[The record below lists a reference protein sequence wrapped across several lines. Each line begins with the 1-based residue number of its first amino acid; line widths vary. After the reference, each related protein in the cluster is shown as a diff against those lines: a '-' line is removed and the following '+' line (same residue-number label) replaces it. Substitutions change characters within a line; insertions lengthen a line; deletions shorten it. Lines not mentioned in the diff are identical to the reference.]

1 MGAYEKLTLLGDRAV
16 KKLSNLAEIA
26 RLNALNLKETSFQN
40 KLFDKLGRRYFN
52 LYGENPSE
60 ELLQITEDIKE
71 SLFKTSAYKEK
82 LQFLRNRRVCP
93 ACGQRVSRDAVY
105 CQRCGVML
113 PAPPLVI
120 DSVPKEIISEK
131 IIEELISEKL
141 TSEEVISEKLTSE
154 KIISEEITSEIIE
167 DLVKNTD

>member
-1 MGAYEKLTLLGDRAV
+1 MGVYEKLTVLGDRAV

-26 RLNALNLKETSFQN
+26 RLNALNLKETSVQN
-40 KLFDKLGRRYFN
+40 GLFDKLGRRYFN

-71 SLFKTSAYKEK
+71 SLFKTSVYKEK

-113 PAPPLVI
+113 PAPPLAI
-120 DSVPKEIISEK
+120 GSVAEAPIKAVEAPKES
-131 IIEELISEKL
+131 
-141 TSEEVISEKLTSE
+141 
-154 KIISEEITSEIIE
+154 ISEESISEESILQESILQESISKEIVE
-167 DLVKNTD
+167 DLIKSD